1 MESCGSAIERRGHF
15 DVLKEQQGQEELEL
29 RLGLGLGL
37 GLGSG
42 DDDDMKMVV
51 RNNHLG
57 SLSSSS
63 SSSSLVVCTNT
74 SIPHY
79 SPPGIWFSLRSS
91 VNRKGEFLPQLPK
104 TFIRVKDEKVTVF
117 MLKTYLVTKLGLSN
131 QAEVEISCMGQN
143 LMHTITLKHVR
154 DAIWLPGL
162 VEFLKSN
169 TEFIKSSQ
177 GASLNYLMSLD
188 YGKTCL

>member
-1 MESCGSAIERRGHF
+1 MESAIERSSGHF
-15 DVLKEQQGQEELEL
+15 DVLKKQQGQEELEL
-29 RLGLGLGL
+29 RLGLG
-37 GLGSG
+37 SG
-42 DDDDMKMVV
+42 DMKMVV
-51 RNNHLG
+51 RNNQLG
-57 SLSSSS
+57 SSSS
-63 SSSSLVVCTNT
+63 SSSSLVLCTNT

-91 VNRKGEFLPQLPK
+91 VNRKGDVLPQLPK
-104 TFIRVKDEKVTVF
+104 AFIRVKDEKVTIF

-143 LMHTITLKHVR
+143 LMHSLTLKHVR

-162 VEFLKSN
+162 VEFLKSK

-177 GASLNYLMSLD
+177 GASVNYLMSLD
-188 YGKTCL
+188 YGRTCL